1 MSPDVRRF
9 LIHSTRKVID
19 HYQHVLATH
28 PMPEGERDAIH
39 DRIAREDSE
48 LRRLMQRDQHHVSRE
63 EYSEAA

>member
-19 HYQHVLATH
+19 HYHRVLATH
-28 PMPEGERDAIH
+28 AMSEGERDAIYE
-39 DRIAREDSE
+39 RIAREDLE
-48 LRRLMQRDQHHVSRE
+48 LRRLMQRDQHQASCE